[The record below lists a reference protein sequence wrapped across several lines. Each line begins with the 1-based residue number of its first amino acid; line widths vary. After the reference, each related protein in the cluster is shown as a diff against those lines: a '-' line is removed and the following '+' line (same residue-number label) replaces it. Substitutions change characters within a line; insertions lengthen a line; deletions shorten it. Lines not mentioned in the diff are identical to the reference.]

1 MKVIQQQNSD
11 KIVFLDNIS
20 IISLDVNRCRLVF
33 NFMNNIHM
41 FGRWTPDY
49 HYFSYDTLK
58 EAEEA
63 FDVIKSLPEFRLNF
77 FISECP
83 ENLHIINKK
92 AITTMSIKDEELK
105 IIFNLNFSVTSY
117 KDNSPVEISKF
128 IFWNY
133 EDEDDFDTDRL
144 EIGEQISSKIEI

>member
-1 MKVIQQQNSD
+1 MKVIQQLNSD
-11 KIVFLDNIS
+11 KIVFLSNIS
-20 IISLDVNRCRLVF
+20 IISLDTARCRLVF

-49 HYFSYDTLK
+49 HYFSYDTI
-58 EAEEA
+58 EEA
-63 FDVIKSLPEFRLNF
+63 QEAFETIKSLPEFRLNF
-77 FISECP
+77 FISEIP
-83 ENLHIINKK
+83 ENLHIVNRD
-92 AITTMSIKDEELK
+92 AITTMSIKDDELK

-133 EDEDDFDTDRL
+133 ENEDDFDVDRL
-144 EIGEQISSKIEI
+144 EIGEQISTKIEI